1 MIKKGILT
9 TLIFMLGFSLLLSAK
24 IVYVE
29 YFPNGNVK
37 IEVIKL
43 KKGIHQIN
51 QYYACGTL
59 METGFSK
66 NGKSQGRWL
75 HYSPEG
81 DVTASAYFH
90 DNVKI
95 GSWNYFNQWSNRS
108 YQVRYDQGR
117 AISYKEFDH
126 SGTLIASGTST
137 P

>member
-1 MIKKGILT
+1 VVKKGILT
-9 TLIFMLGFSLLLSAK
+9 TLVLMLGFSLILSAK
-24 IVYVE
+24 IVHVE

-51 QYYACGTL
+51 QYYECGTL

-75 HYSPEG
+75 HYNPEG
-81 DVTASAYFH
+81 DVTATAYFR
-90 DNVKI
+90 DNMKI
-95 GSWNYFNQWSNRS
+95 GFWNFFNERSDRS
-108 YQVRYDQGR
+108 YQVHYDQGR
-117 AISYKEFDH
+117 AISYKEFDQ
-126 SGTLIASGTST
+126 SGTLIASGTSA